1 MQMAAAT
8 PAQDLN
14 IVIQAADF
22 AVKYGFLAVG
32 LLLMLLIAPALYKWP
47 KLAIGTAIFGL
58 AFVVAFGVVD
68 LIRVVAP
75 QWLGSQRV
83 IISGAVLGVAN
94 GQQVQLRSDLRRPGH
109 AYTKR
114 EHDPDPKSANVFNF
128 PFLLVTRSAPKCIAL
143 AFENT
148 TGNTEISHVFNITPV
163 SIEDMKAN
171 VDILIELGR
180 DQEKPSVKVWREIEG
195 NPTSG
200 ATQFFPL
207 KDSDP
212 GCTFALATAPNA
224 PSAWHF
230 IGRASAQA
238 ASTSIEELLQSDD
251 VFTRR
256 NARITLSKQGQ
267 TGIKKIEE
275 LLARDDNYRL
285 QLGAAV
291 AITALPLA
299 DRANIPPSVN
309 DKLRSLQKASDK
321 TLRDTAVK
329 ALAGP

>member
-94 GQQVQLRSDLRRPGH
+94 GQQMQLRSDLRRPGH

-114 EHDPDPKSANVFNF
+114 EHDPDPKRANVFNF

-180 DQEKPSVKVWREIEG
+180 DQENPSVKVWREIEG

-212 GCTFALATAPNA
+212 GCTFALATQCSVRVAFYRA
-224 PSAWHF
+224 
-230 IGRASAQA
+230 GERAS
-238 ASTSIEELLQSDD
+238 
-251 VFTRR
+251 
-256 NARITLSKQGQ
+256 
-267 TGIKKIEE
+267 
-275 LLARDDNYRL
+275 RL
-285 QLGAAV
+285 HKHRGAAPERRRLHATQRAHNAVEAGANRNQEDRGV
-291 AITALPLA
+291 AGQ
-299 DRANIPPSVN
+299 R
-309 DKLRSLQKASDK
+309 R
-321 TLRDTAVK
+321 
-329 ALAGP
+329 